1 MRIAVENKQRLQSGE
16 QIQVIRIFFG
26 HVRELYSNL
35 VERFIPFLFREK
47 KGSEMR
53 LFLRIKAISV
63 QHVHCTYYIP
73 LYIIRIEYYT
83 RNYEDTVSDGLRFL
97 LSDVLM

>member
-16 QIQVIRIFFG
+16 QIQVNRIFFG

-47 KGSEMR
+47 SE
-53 LFLRIKAISV
+53 
-63 QHVHCTYYIP
+63 
-73 LYIIRIEYYT
+73 
-83 RNYEDTVSDGLRFL
+83 RNEIVFEN
-97 LSDVLM
+97 